1 MTAVSRAAAT
11 AQHLLLLGT
20 LERGPVPLPMSGF
33 KSTAASQPART
44 QIDSYEGA
52 ATAGQGQGGQAGRT
66 EVSRIDRARDSTS
79 ADGDQADQQGVD
91 CASGPAAGGQ
101 GGKTT
106 GSAPTSGGNEASN
119 SPAVAG
125 QTNKTKT
132 EVYLEGRQ
140 YVLSARRVESVQ
152 GRQYVLWAKGVRQLD
167 AVNEWF
173 RKAGFQPVRSPS
185 CTKAAATNSAAV
197 FEKALQELTTNLK
210 NLSEVTAREG
220 GGTKLSEALA
230 KLPPKEQDKLKQKVK
245 HIQFLPA
252 KLRLLCC
259 QTLNDLKYRQYLD
272 DVWRKDVPKVV
283 EQDVRARA
291 RSKRGPEWKG
301 FAAFCSS
308 YEVDGVGDAVRG
320 ELAVVATR
328 TQPARKTKERAAPK
342 QKLSNLEEVE
352 AARSLRQAMDR
363 FYRDLAAA
371 QAKGEVPEAA
381 SWEALPSAA
390 RRKRIQQAKDD
401 EDRKRKERI
410 EDAMERFKKQRE
422 YPCLASS

>member
-33 KSTAASQPART
+33 ESAASPQPAGT
-44 QIDSYEGA
+44 QIDSYAGA

-106 GSAPTSGGNEASN
+106 GSSPTSGGNEASN
-119 SPAVAG
+119 SPAVGG
-125 QTNKTKT
+125 QTKKTKT
-132 EVYLEGRQ
+132 FYQSGVEGRQ
-140 YVLSARRVESVQ
+140 YVLSARKVESVQ

-173 RKAGFQPVRSPS
+173 HKAGFQPARSQS

-197 FEKALQELTTNLK
+197 FEKALQELTKHLK
-210 NLSEVTAREG
+210 NLSEVTASEG

-230 KLPPKEQDKLKQKVK
+230 KLSPKEQDKLKQKVK

-259 QTLNDLKYRQYLD
+259 QTLNDLQYRQYLD
-272 DVWRKDVPKVV
+272 DVWRKDVPTVV
-283 EQDVRARA
+283 EQNVRARA
-291 RSKRGPEWKG
+291 QSKRGPEWKG
-301 FAAFCSS
+301 FAAFCS
-308 YEVDGVGDAVRG
+308 
-320 ELAVVATR
+320 
-328 TQPARKTKERAAPK
+328 
-342 QKLSNLEEVE
+342 
-352 AARSLRQAMDR
+352 
-363 FYRDLAAA
+363 
-371 QAKGEVPEAA
+371 
-381 SWEALPSAA
+381 
-390 RRKRIQQAKDD
+390 I
-401 EDRKRKERI
+401 
-410 EDAMERFKKQRE
+410 
-422 YPCLASS
+422 

>member
-173 RKAGFQPVRSPS
+173 RKFSLSAFQPVRSPS

-197 FEKALQELTTNLK
+197 FEKALQELTRNLK

-220 GGTKLSEALA
+220 GGHETIGS
-230 KLPPKEQDKLKQKVK
+230 
-245 HIQFLPA
+245 
-252 KLRLLCC
+252 
-259 QTLNDLKYRQYLD
+259 
-272 DVWRKDVPKVV
+272 
-283 EQDVRARA
+283 
-291 RSKRGPEWKG
+291 
-301 FAAFCSS
+301 
-308 YEVDGVGDAVRG
+308 VG
-320 ELAVVATR
+320 
-328 TQPARKTKERAAPK
+328 QAAPK
-342 QKLSNLEEVE
+342 RAGQTETKGEAFSVSSGQTSSSLLSN
-352 AARSLRQAMDR
+352 
-363 FYRDLAAA
+363 
-371 QAKGEVPEAA
+371 
-381 SWEALPSAA
+381 
-390 RRKRIQQAKDD
+390 
-401 EDRKRKERI
+401 I
-410 EDAMERFKKQRE
+410 E
-422 YPCLASS
+422 